1 MLREYFARE
10 NLPGV
15 TAPSA
20 RVETRSIARRG
31 RADAND

>member
-20 RVETRSIARRG
+20 RIETSSIARRE
-31 RADAND
+31 